1 MDKAKNADKPVKLE
15 KWKSSA
21 DKSTPPPPAP
31 IPENQRIGYAVVGLG
46 HLALEEVIPA
56 LSGCKFSRLAALV
69 SGDDKKMEKVAL
81 QYGVSP
87 GSCYSYERFDEI
99 KNNTDVSVIY
109 IILPNSMH
117 MEFTVRGARA
127 GKHILCEKPMANSS
141 AECRKMIAAC
151 NKAKVKLMIAYRM
164 QFQPHTL
171 KLKEMVS
178 NERFGRVRYIETVNG
193 QSSANPDHWRHKAK
207 LAGGG
212 VLPDI
217 GIYCLNTTRFILGK
231 EPIEVFAYQYSTPK
245 DPLFKDTEELISWQM
260 KFDEGLIA
268 SCMAH
273 YKIREVKTMRIHAER
288 GWMFMDRAFA
298 YKGQQLKTSRA
309 EGEEEIEE
317 TISVPEPN
325 QFGAEMDHFSE
336 CILRKKDPKTPAEE
350 GLRDHVIMEAI
361 YKSAKTGKPVK
372 IIKT

>member
-117 MEFTVRGARA
+117 M
-127 GKHILCEKPMANSS
+127 
-141 AECRKMIAAC
+141 
-151 NKAKVKLMIAYRM
+151 
-164 QFQPHTL
+164 
-171 KLKEMVS
+171 
-178 NERFGRVRYIETVNG
+178 
-193 QSSANPDHWRHKAK
+193 
-207 LAGGG
+207 
-212 VLPDI
+212 
-217 GIYCLNTTRFILGK
+217 
-231 EPIEVFAYQYSTPK
+231 
-245 DPLFKDTEELISWQM
+245 
-260 KFDEGLIA
+260 
-268 SCMAH
+268 
-273 YKIREVKTMRIHAER
+273 
-288 GWMFMDRAFA
+288 
-298 YKGQQLKTSRA
+298 
-309 EGEEEIEE
+309 
-317 TISVPEPN
+317 
-325 QFGAEMDHFSE
+325 
-336 CILRKKDPKTPAEE
+336 
-350 GLRDHVIMEAI
+350 
-361 YKSAKTGKPVK
+361 
-372 IIKT
+372 

>member
-1 MDKAKNADKPVKLE
+1 
-15 KWKSSA
+15 
-21 DKSTPPPPAP
+21 
-31 IPENQRIGYAVVGLG
+31 
-46 HLALEEVIPA
+46 
-56 LSGCKFSRLAALV
+56 
-69 SGDDKKMEKVAL
+69 MEKVAL

-87 GSCYSYERFDEI
+87 AACYSYERFDEI
-99 KNNTDVSVIY
+99 KNNPDVSVIY

-117 MEFTVRGARA
+117 VEFTVRGARA

-212 VLPDI
+212 ALPDI

-231 EPIEVFAYQYSTPK
+231 EPIEVFAYQ
-245 DPLFKDTEELISWQM
+245 
-260 KFDEGLIA
+260 
-268 SCMAH
+268 
-273 YKIREVKTMRIHAER
+273 
-288 GWMFMDRAFA
+288 
-298 YKGQQLKTSRA
+298 
-309 EGEEEIEE
+309 
-317 TISVPEPN
+317 
-325 QFGAEMDHFSE
+325 
-336 CILRKKDPKTPAEE
+336 
-350 GLRDHVIMEAI
+350 
-361 YKSAKTGKPVK
+361 
-372 IIKT
+372 